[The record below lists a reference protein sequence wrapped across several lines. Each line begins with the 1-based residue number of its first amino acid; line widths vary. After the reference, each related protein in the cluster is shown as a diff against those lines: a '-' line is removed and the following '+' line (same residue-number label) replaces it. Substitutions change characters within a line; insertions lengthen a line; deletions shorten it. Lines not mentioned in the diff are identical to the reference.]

1 MCVFVAKRLLNNLY
15 LIPFCTTWFIT
26 SVQIHQVLFV
36 PHSERR
42 NRLWQPV
49 VGLGCVIK
57 FTGPSAS
64 QYKIKTSRGTHSTL
78 FTKDAHS
85 LQGFFF
91 FQFVFLK
98 DKLLRNDSKCLHMYF
113 KPSMKNTPFQKKK
126 NRYKSGFSVCF
137 SWKKRDP
144 PSPPPTIKS
153 KCVTAQYFFNSFIL
167 LFFKFNYTQGRIKVT
182 KT

>member
-26 SVQIHQVLFV
+26 TVQIHQVLFV

-57 FTGPSAS
+57 RTGPSAS
-64 QYKIKTSRGTHSTL
+64 PYKINTSWGTHSTL

-91 FQFVFLK
+91 QFVFLK
-98 DKLLRNDSKCLHMYF
+98 DKLRRNDSKCLHMYF

-137 SWKKRDP
+137 FLKKMG
-144 PSPPPTIKS
+144 PTLHPHHPTVKS

-167 LFFKFNYTQGRIKVT
+167 
-182 KT
+182 